1 MSPESSTESLNVALG
16 DRAYP
21 IHIGGRVLDRAG
33 DLLGPLLPAP
43 RAVLV
48 TDSHVAATAHPE
60 RIERSLRAAGLA
72 VQRIVVVPG
81 EGSKSFER
89 LEWLVGQILTQGVD
103 RKTALIALG
112 GGVIGDLGG
121 FAAAITLRG
130 LPFVQVPTSLLAQV
144 DSSVGGKTGIN
155 TAHGKNLVGSFHQP
169 LAVLIDVDTLNDLPE
184 RELRSGYAEIIKH
197 GAIADAAYFAW
208 LERHAAAMLA
218 GDQALRIEAI
228 RRSVEI
234 KAGVVAKDE
243 RETSGERALLNF
255 GHTFGHAYE
264 ALAGYGDRL
273 LHGEAV
279 ALGMVKA
286 ARLSTLLGHAPA
298 EAADRLEAHLAELG
312 IATSPRRIRNEGFA
326 VDALLLAMGRD
337 KKAEAGTVRF
347 VLWRGVGDAF
357 LTARVDPA
365 SLETVLRDDR

>member
-1 MSPESSTESLNVALG
+1 MSPERLPEGLEVALG

-21 IHIGGRVLDRAG
+21 IHIGGGLLDRAG
-33 DLLGPLLPAP
+33 EILGPLLPAP

-48 TDSHVAATAHPE
+48 TDSHVAATAHADRLE
-60 RIERSLRAAGLA
+60 GSLRTAGIA
-72 VQRIVVVPG
+72 VQRIVVPPG

-89 LEWLVGQILTQGVD
+89 LSWLVERILVGGVD
-103 RKTALIALG
+103 RKTALVALG
-112 GGVIGDLGG
+112 GGVIGDLAG

-155 TAHGKNLVGSFHQP
+155 TPQGKNLVGAFHQP

-184 RELRSGYAEIIKH
+184 RELRAGYAEIIKH

-218 GDQALRIEAI
+218 GDQALRVEAI

-234 KAGVVAKDE
+234 KAAVVARDE

-264 ALAGYGDRL
+264 A
-273 LHGEAV
+273 V
-279 ALGMVKA
+279 A
-286 ARLSTLLGHAPA
+286 
-298 EAADRLEAHLAELG
+298 
-312 IATSPRRIRNEGFA
+312 
-326 VDALLLAMGRD
+326 
-337 KKAEAGTVRF
+337 
-347 VLWRGVGDAF
+347 
-357 LTARVDPA
+357 
-365 SLETVLRDDR
+365 